1 VRYYHS
7 HPHFYNLALVVVRG
21 SLRTRKKRLATED
34 RGPKMGSP
42 NRSSVTGRRSFIKF
56 AQRNAKKDRG
66 KDMQA
71 FLDDFRQTISTAS
84 AQLLEISA
92 KQSQLPRAEGKWSPK
107 EIIGHLIDSA
117 SNNHQRF
124 VRAQFS
130 DDLVFAGYEQEGWV
144 RVQNYQGEPWP
155 ELIQLWKLYNQH
167 ILHVMSLIPEE
178 TRRKLRYKHNLHQ
191 IASDSLSESEPV
203 TLEWFMRDYVDH
215 MKKHLGQI
223 LGQLP
228 ADE

>member
-1 VRYYHS
+1 
-7 HPHFYNLALVVVRG
+7 
-21 SLRTRKKRLATED
+21 
-34 RGPKMGSP
+34 
-42 NRSSVTGRRSFIKF
+42 
-56 AQRNAKKDRG
+56 
-66 KDMQA
+66 MQD
-71 FLDDFRQTISTAS
+71 FLDEFRQTISTAS
-84 AQLLEISA
+84 EQLLQVSA
-92 KQSQLPRAEGKWSPK
+92 EQSQAPRAEGKWSPK

-130 DDLVFAGYEQEGWV
+130 DDLIFAGYEQEGWV
-144 RVQNYQGEPWP
+144 RVQNYQGESWP
-155 ELIQLWKLYNQH
+155 ELVQLWKLYNQH
-167 ILHVMSLIPEE
+167 ILHVMSLVPEE

-223 LGQLP
+223 LGG
-228 ADE
+228 A